1 MNRKGFT
8 LIEIIICIS
17 MIVLIGVGSFVG
29 ISLVNKNLV
38 KKGLEQITDKA
49 VKATQVYI
57 ETNEEAK
64 TQLYTEKNAIKIPIK
79 VLINEGLLSLK
90 GTNLSDKDIKNK
102 YTITALSTDTGNKK
116 DCIDINTKTSWDDS
130 KAIYICMYNNSDDG
144 SGSKENTAV
153 EKLISI
159 NSNHYTAKG
168 ENPNNWVKF
177 EQLSIKLAIYPE
189 NHNYI
194 LFRIISIDNKSVG
207 LITYLESENAMKG
220 TSSKKLVCKN
230 IYNTTS
236 FTNRLQDDLDG
247 CMRLFNFNFS
257 NDCFIKFKGI
267 KYNYF
272 NDFVK
277 YNVISENNQY
287 NSRIMLYN
295 EIMNTFGNDN
305 ESWLQDRM
313 FIGSRESK
321 NYAKSVVFNWS
332 NEEQNVVYPVF
343 VLNLSEKVNI
353 VEDDCSINENKVA
366 GTKDCPYKI
375 EIKDNYCGLD

>member
-102 YTITALSTDTGNKK
+102 YTITALSTSTGNKK

-130 KAIYICMYNNSDDG
+130 TAIYICTYSKSDDG
-144 SGSKENTAV
+144 SGGNENTVV

-159 NSNHYTAKG
+159 NSNQYTAKG
-168 ENPNNWVKF
+168 ANPNNWIIF
-177 EQLSIKLAIYPE
+177 NELSKKIRSDYDEEYNFK
-189 NHNYI
+189 
-194 LFRIISIDNKSVG
+194 FRIVSIDNGNVS
-207 LITYLESENAMKG
+207 LIPFMESNYYIKNGKG
-220 TSSKKLVCKN
+220 YCKN
-230 IYNTTS
+230 ISNTANNQRALS
-236 FTNRLQDDLDG
+236 DLG
-247 CMRLFNFNFS
+247 SCMYGFNFEFLN
-257 NDCFIKFKGI
+257 NCFVKMNGI
-267 KYNYF
+267 KYNYV
-272 NDFVK
+272 NNIVK
-277 YNVISENNQY
+277 YNITETSQHY

-295 EIMNTFGNDN
+295 EVLNTLGNDN
-305 ESWLQDRM
+305 ESWLQKDMFLGFIKSSNYDRS
-313 FIGSRESK
+313 FVYDDSN
-321 NYAKSVVFNWS
+321 NYYL
-332 NEEQNVVYPVF
+332 YPIF
-343 VLNLSEKVNI
+343 TLNLSEKVNI

-366 GTKDCPYKI
+366 GTKDCPYKV

>member
-90 GTNLSDKDIKNK
+90 GTNLSEKDIKNK
-102 YTITALSTDTGNKK
+102 YTITALSTPTGNKK

-130 KAIYICMYNNSDDG
+130 KAIYICTYSKSDDG
-144 SGSKENTAV
+144 SGSNENTVV

-159 NSNHYTAKG
+159 NSNQYTAKG
-168 ENPNNWVKF
+168 ANPNNWIIF
-177 EQLSIKLAIYPE
+177 NELSKKIRSDYDEEYNFK
-189 NHNYI
+189 
-194 LFRIISIDNKSVG
+194 FRIVSIDNGNVS
-207 LITYLESENAMKG
+207 LIPFMESNYYIKNGKG
-220 TSSKKLVCKN
+220 YC
-230 IYNTTS
+230 NTISNTANDQRALS
-236 FTNRLQDDLDG
+236 DLNT
-247 CMRLFNFNFS
+247 CMNGFNFDFLN
-257 NDCFIKFKGI
+257 NCFVKMKGI
-267 KYNYF
+267 KYNYI
-272 NDFVK
+272 NNIVK
-277 YNVISENNQY
+277 YNISRESQYY

-295 EIMNTFGNDN
+295 EVLNTFGNDN
-305 ESWLQDRM
+305 ESWLQKDM
-313 FIGSRESK
+313 FLGFIKQS
-321 NYAKSVVFNWS
+321 NYDKSLVYDDS
-332 NEEQNVVYPVF
+332 NHYYLYPIF
-343 VLNLSEKVNI
+343 TLNLSEKVNI

-366 GTKDCPYKI
+366 GTKDCPYKV

>member
-102 YTITALSTDTGNKK
+102 YTITALSTPTGNKK
-116 DCIDINTKTSWDDS
+116 DCVDINTKTSWDES
-130 KAIYICMYNNSDDG
+130 KAIYICTYSKSDDG
-144 SGSKENTAV
+144 SGGNENTVV

-159 NSNHYTAKG
+159 NSNQYTAKG
-168 ENPNNWVKF
+168 ANPNNWIKF
-177 EQLSIKLAIYPE
+177 EQLSI
-189 NHNYI
+189 NVSRFSDNNI
-194 LFRIISIDNKSVG
+194 LFRIISIDNKLVS
-207 LITYLESENAMKG
+207 LIPYLYSRSDIKGGDRESICANLSNNLSNYHSIENRLES
-220 TSSKKLVCKN
+220 
-230 IYNTTS
+230 
-236 FTNRLQDDLDG
+236 
-247 CMRLFNFNFS
+247 CMGRFNFNFN
-257 NDCFIKFKGI
+257 NDCFIKINGI

-277 YNVISENNQY
+277 YKTLDEDRQY

-295 EIMNTFGNDN
+295 EMMNTFGSDN
-305 ESWLQDRM
+305 ESWLQNCM
-313 FIGSRESK
+313 FMGSKKAEK
-321 NYAKSVVFNWS
+321 YATTVAFNCD
-332 NEEQNVVYPVF
+332 NEEEYNIVYPIF
-343 VLNLSEKVNI
+343 TLNLSEKVNI

-366 GTKDCPYKI
+366 GTKDCPYKV